1 MILLEHWKAIPGYE
15 GFYEVS
21 DLGRIRSIDRF
32 IYNRWSG
39 KNDRLVKGK
48 IRKTEEAHDGY
59 RRVRL
64 LRNGKSKKYFVHR
77 LVMNA
82 FKPNPNPGKYTQ
94 INHKNEITDDNRLDN
109 LEWCTQTYNNNY
121 GNRIAKQAKALV
133 NGKRAKPVGQYT
145 LDGKLIKIWPSTREC
160 ERNGFKHSGVGACCL
175 GKWPTYKGYK
185 WKYIK

>member
-1 MILLEHWKAIPGYE
+1 LLEHWKAIPGYE

-39 KNDRLVKGK
+39 KNDRSVKGK

-64 LRNGKSKKYFVHR
+64 LRNGKTKKYFVHR

-82 FKPNPNPGKYTQ
+82 FKPNPNPEKYTQ
-94 INHKNEITDDNRLDN
+94 INHKNEITYDNRLDN
-109 LEWCTQTYNNNY
+109 LEWCTQTYNN
-121 GNRIAKQAKALV
+121 
-133 NGKRAKPVGQYT
+133 
-145 LDGKLIKIWPSTREC
+145 TR
-160 ERNGFKHSGVGACCL
+160 GAS
-175 GKWPTYKGYK
+175 
-185 WKYIK
+185 

>member
-1 MILLEHWKAIPGYE
+1 MYRTKKFGLVSCREENQILAELERDVE
-15 GFYEVS
+15 
-21 DLGRIRSIDRF
+21 
-32 IYNRWSG
+32 
-39 KNDRLVKGK
+39 
-48 IRKTEEAHDGY
+48 
-59 RRVRL
+59 
-64 LRNGKSKKYFVHR
+64 
-77 LVMNA
+77 
-82 FKPNPNPGKYTQ
+82 
-94 INHKNEITDDNRLDN
+94 HKNEITDDNRLDN